1 MQIFHGN
8 RERLFNYSSFS
19 FEDFRSCAHDAIK
32 DFIMNSSGTSNR
44 MRLRFGF
51 SVYPDRRISFLQH
64 FSANDLI
71 FNNIEDLVKIFTNI
85 WSPHLQM
92 SLPPPHQSTHISQ
105 KNGPKRNRDAQGSKV
120 QSEIMLPPYF
130 LSQQKGGP
138 SAVALWSSWISY
150 RTLTIKQKVETLSTR
165 LGILNYISLPN
176 NI

>member
-1 MQIFHGN
+1 MVISKQINSFDNFDDPDFICDFGFSNRFRQKIAHSFACFSEPLPKTTLDPLLIQHKSSFRKKNSMQIFHGN

-71 FNNIEDLVKIFTNI
+71 FNNIEDLVKIFTSQYLI
-85 WSPHLQM
+85 SSPTDA
-92 SLPPPHQSTHISQ
+92 SSPPPV
-105 KNGPKRNRDAQGSKV
+105 N
-120 QSEIMLPPYF
+120 PYF
-130 LSQQKGGP
+130 TEKW
-138 SAVALWSSWISY
+138 A
-150 RTLTIKQKVETLSTR
+150 
-165 LGILNYISLPN
+165 
-176 NI
+176 

>member
-71 FNNIEDLVKIFTNI
+71 FNNIEDLVKIFT
-85 WSPHLQM
+85 
-92 SLPPPHQSTHISQ
+92 SQ
-105 KNGPKRNRDAQGSKV
+105 Y
-120 QSEIMLPPYF
+120 L
-130 LSQQKGGP
+130 
-138 SAVALWSSWISY
+138 
-150 RTLTIKQKVETLSTR
+150 
-165 LGILNYISLPN
+165 ISLPRCLFPSTRQPIFHRKKGLSVIGMLKDLRYN
-176 NI
+176 RRLCFLLIFFLSRKEGLVQ